1 MINWVSLTFF
11 KKRRRAMLTNQAFSG
26 YALMRLQF
34 LQAEDPDSL
43 REMESNGTLAGHLEK
58 VERLTNERRSEL
70 ELLLMQEEGAT
81 EALKA
86 TRGCGC
92 PKRRP
97 RRQKPG
103 VGNPRS
109 GGSNLENPS

>member
-1 MINWVSLTFF
+1 
-11 KKRRRAMLTNQAFSG
+11 MLTNQAFSG

-81 EALKA
+81 EAIKA
-86 TRGCGC
+86 SDWGMWLSKAAAAQAKARELAI
-92 PKRRP
+92 RE
-97 RRQKPG
+97 
-103 VGNPRS
+103 VV
-109 GGSNLENPS
+109 EAI